1 MTLSYI
7 SVFLLTLI
15 MWIGFASAITFS
27 EILTGFIVAIIVAAI
42 ITRYSRLRIGI
53 DFPIRAL
60 KFIFL
65 YLPTFIVAMV
75 KANLDVAR
83 RVLSPSLPINPAI
96 VKIHL
101 NLKGDIS
108 KLTLA
113 NSITLTPGTLSL
125 EIDDDCIYVH
135 WIDIKTDDPKKIKKA
150 IVGSL
155 EKRIGGIFE

>member
-1 MTLSYI
+1 
-7 SVFLLTLI
+7 
-15 MWIGFASAITFS
+15 
-27 EILTGFIVAIIVAAI
+27 
-42 ITRYSRLRIGI
+42 
-53 DFPIRAL
+53 
-60 KFIFL
+60 
-65 YLPTFIVAMV
+65 MV